1 MISFDRYTL
10 MARVLPAAVV
20 ALPVV
25 VSADVWAPFDLSLV
39 KGAFATTVFAA
50 IAFAL
55 SQFTRDIGNQLEDRL
70 LTAWGGWPSIAVL
83 RHRDNTF
90 DKELKA
96 RFHKR
101 LVDLGAVERMPSAAD
116 EAANPVAADA
126 TYSAACTWLRL
137 RTRDTKRFSFI
148 FEENIRYGFVRNLL
162 ARKCYAVSAAVL
174 GICSDIVAFR
184 LGKSNGVPGAI
195 CLALILCLLLFST
208 RGAVWRQAMKY
219 AKHLAEALEIIEAKR
234 STTPRAPRVPR
245 R

>member
-1 MISFDRYTL
+1 MISLDRYTL

-25 VSADVWAPFDLSLV
+25 VSAYVWAPFDLSLV

-55 SQFTRDIGNQLEDRL
+55 SQFTRDLGNQLEDRL
-70 LTAWGGWPSIAVL
+70 LTAWGGWPSIAVF

-116 EAANPVAADA
+116 EAADPVAADA

-162 ARKCYAVSAAVL
+162 ACKWYAVSAAVL
-174 GICSDIVAFR
+174 GIGSDIVAFR

-234 STTPRAPRVPR
+234 STTPRAPRLPR